1 MSALNYAKIQTDQAD
16 RLLKILTEISIALG
30 YSDADAQLEA
40 GKTIGKIT
48 RGAYDKRAERL
59 RDWRYSQSIS
69 RPLDAR
75 PLVRLKRGRD
85 GDFNPVEKRAIGLL
99 KGDRPKPRKNEI
111 ERLAIRQAA
120 EIKASEWYSAP
131 QAKPGRPAGSKA
143 KPLEGRFDLT
153 SVPLTIRDFVNIAA
167 PAIEDHAGVQIST
180 NTSLPHRALLTAQLM
195 LIPDAELSS
204 VLRELTAFRRRRG
217 RGRATP

>member
-1 MSALNYAKIQTDQAD
+1 MSALNYAKIQTDNAD
-16 RLLKILTEISIALG
+16 KLLKILTDISVARG
-30 YSDADAQLEA
+30 YSAADAQLEA

-48 RGAYDKRAERL
+48 RGAYDRRAERL

-99 KGDRPKPRKNEI
+99 KGNRPKPRKNEI
-111 ERLAIRQAA
+111 ERTRDQAGRRDQSVRVVFCA
-120 EIKASEWYSAP
+120 

-167 PAIEDHAGVQIST
+167 PAIEDHAGVPISR
-180 NTSLPHRALLTAQLM
+180 P
-195 LIPDAELSS
+195 I
-204 VLRELTAFRRRRG
+204 LRFPIG
-217 RGRATP
+217 HY

>member
-1 MSALNYAKIQTDQAD
+1 MSALNYAKIQTDPAD
-16 RLLKILTEISIALG
+16 RLLKILTEISIAQG

-75 PLVRLKRGRD
+75 SLVRLKRGRD

-111 ERLAIRQAA
+111 EQLRDQAGRRDQSVRVVFSAAGQAGSPSGVESETPGRAIRSDQR
-120 EIKASEWYSAP
+120 SAHN
-131 QAKPGRPAGSKA
+131 S
-143 KPLEGRFDLT
+143 RFCQYCCP
-153 SVPLTIRDFVNIAA
+153 SN
-167 PAIEDHAGVQIST
+167 
-180 NTSLPHRALLTAQLM
+180 
-195 LIPDAELSS
+195 
-204 VLRELTAFRRRRG
+204 
-217 RGRATP
+217 

>member
-1 MSALNYAKIQTDQAD
+1 MSALNYAKIQTDPAD

-111 ERLAIRQAA
+111 ERLAIRRAA
-120 EIKASEWYSAP
+120 EIKGSEWYSAP
-131 QAKPGRPAGSKA
+131 QPKPGRPTGSNA
-143 KPLEGRFDLT
+143 KPEGRPDLT
-153 SVPLTIRDFVNIAA
+153 SVSLTIRDFVDIAA
-167 PAIEDHAGVQIST
+167 PAIEDHARVQIST

>member
-1 MSALNYAKIQTDQAD
+1 MSALNSYKRHAD
-16 RLLKILTEISIALG
+16 KLLKILTEISIARG
-30 YSDADAQLEA
+30 CSAADAQLEA
-40 GKTIGKIT
+40 RKTIGKIT
-48 RGAYDKRAERL
+48 RGADDKRAEIL

-111 ERLAIRQAA
+111 ERLAIRRAA
-120 EIKASEWYSAP
+120 EIKGSEWYSAP
-131 QAKPGRPAGSKA
+131 QPKPGRPTGSKA
-143 KPLEGRFDLT
+143 KPEGRPDLT
-153 SVPLTIRDFVNIAA
+153 SVSLTIRDFVDIAA
-167 PAIEDHAGVQIST
+167 PAIEDHAGAPIST

-217 RGRATP
+217 RATP

>member
-1 MSALNYAKIQTDQAD
+1 MSALNYAKIQTDHAD

-75 PLVRLKRGRD
+75 SLVRLKRGRD

-111 ERLAIRQAA
+111 EQLAIR
-120 EIKASEWYSAP
+120 
-131 QAKPGRPAGSKA
+131 RPPRSKRQS
-143 KPLEGRFDLT
+143 G
-153 SVPLTIRDFVNIAA
+153 I
-167 PAIEDHAGVQIST
+167 Q
-180 NTSLPHRALLTAQLM
+180 
-195 LIPDAELSS
+195 
-204 VLRELTAFRRRRG
+204 RRRPSRVAQRG
-217 RGRATP
+217 RKRNPWKGDSI